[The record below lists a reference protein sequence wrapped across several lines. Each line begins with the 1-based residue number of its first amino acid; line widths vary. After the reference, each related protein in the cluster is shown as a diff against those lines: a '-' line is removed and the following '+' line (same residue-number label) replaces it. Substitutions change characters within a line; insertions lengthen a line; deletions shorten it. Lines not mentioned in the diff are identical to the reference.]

1 MEVNNIRFSY
11 HNKPFIDDLSVV
23 FQENK
28 ITSIIGPNGSGK
40 STLLMLLSRIYKSN
54 EGVIKLNGKN
64 I

>member
-40 STLLMLLSRIYKSN
+40 STLLMLL
-54 EGVIKLNGKN
+54 EPDL
-64 I
+64 